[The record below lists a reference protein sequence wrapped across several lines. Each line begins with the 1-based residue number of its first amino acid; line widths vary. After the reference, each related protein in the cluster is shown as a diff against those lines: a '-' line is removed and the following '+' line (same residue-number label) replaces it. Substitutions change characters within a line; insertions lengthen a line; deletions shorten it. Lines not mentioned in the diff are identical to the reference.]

1 MKKFFTFFVTALFL
15 SVMNTIVASANSENM
30 EGIIYNEATG
40 EKVEDIYI
48 NNFQLNKNSI
58 NFDIDG
64 KESFELSA
72 EFTENVTLENNSVKL
87 YEGSNNNYTYKFMV
101 TDDFVVGS
109 VKLSETSL
117 LEKFEPNYKEFAVA
131 INLDNEIDF
140 NYDTYLNSL
149 KIDSSEIIESNNQA
163 LETLENESESP
174 VLGQESSSMQA
185 RASAYSYGTVRA
197 RSGSTLAEATVRY
210 TYVGANRYNINQIR
224 YIATKS
230 ALQSSF
236 ISIWSSRTAKSPLW
250 TSKTNNKTV
259 TSKISVTVPSSGGAV
274 VAQVSKGGFVK
285 IYGVPIPYVIQDYDF
300 FYF

>member
-1 MKKFFTFFVTALFL
+1 MKKFFTFFVTALLL
-15 SVMNTIVASANSENM
+15 SVMNSIVASANSENM
-30 EGIIYNEATG
+30 EGVIYNEATG

-48 NNFQLNKNSI
+48 NNFQLNENSI
-58 NFDIDG
+58 DFGIDG

-72 EFTENVTLENNSVKL
+72 EFTENVVLENNSVKL

-101 TDDFVVGS
+101 TDNFVVGS

-117 LEKFEPNYKEFAVA
+117 LEKFEPNYKEFAIA

-174 VLGQESSSMQA
+174 VLGQESSLMQS

-197 RSGSTLAEATVRY
+197 RSGATLAEATVRY

-230 ALQSSF
+230 AIQTSF
-236 ISIWSSRTAKSPLW
+236 VSIWSSRTAKSPLW

-274 VAQVSKGGFVK
+274 VAQISKGGFVK

>member
-1 MKKFFTFFVTALFL
+1 
-15 SVMNTIVASANSENM
+15 M
-30 EGIIYNEATG
+30 EGVIYNEATG

-48 NNFQLNKNSI
+48 NNFQLNENSI
-58 NFDIDG
+58 DFGIDG

-72 EFTENVTLENNSVKL
+72 EFTENVALENNSVKL

-101 TDDFVVGS
+101 TDNFVVGS

-131 INLDNEIDF
+131 INLDNEINF

-174 VLGQESSSMQA
+174 VLGQESSLMQS

-197 RSGSTLAEATVRY
+197 RSGATLAEATVRY

-236 ISIWSSRTAKSPLW
+236 VSIWSSRTAKSPLW

>member
-1 MKKFFTFFVTALFL
+1 MKKFFTFFVTALIL
-15 SVMNTIVASANSENM
+15 SVMNSVVASANSGNM
-30 EGIIYNEATG
+30 EGVIYNEATG

-48 NNFQLNKNSI
+48 NNFQLNENSI
-58 NFDIDG
+58 DFGIDG

-72 EFTENVTLENNSVKL
+72 EFTENVALENNSVKL

-101 TDDFVVGS
+101 TDNFVVGS

-174 VLGQESSSMQA
+174 VLGQESSLMQS

-197 RSGSTLAEATVRY
+197 RSGATLAEATVRY

-236 ISIWSSRTAKSPLW
+236 VSIWSSRTAKSPLW

>member
-1 MKKFFTFFVTALFL
+1 MKKFFTFFVTALLL
-15 SVMNTIVASANSENM
+15 SVMNSIVASANSENM
-30 EGIIYNEATG
+30 EGVIYNEATG

-48 NNFQLNKNSI
+48 NNFQLNENSI
-58 NFDIDG
+58 DFGIDG

-72 EFTENVTLENNSVKL
+72 EFTENVVLENNSVKL

-101 TDDFVVGS
+101 TDNFVVGS

-140 NYDTYLNSL
+140 NYDTYLNSI

-174 VLGQESSSMQA
+174 VLGQESSLMQS

-197 RSGSTLAEATVRY
+197 RSGATLAEATVRY

-230 ALQSSF
+230 ATQTSF
-236 ISIWSSRTAKSPLW
+236 VSIWSSRTAKSPLW

-274 VAQVSKGGFVK
+274 VAQISKGGFVK
-285 IYGVPIPYVIQDYDF
+285 IYGVRIPYVIQDYDF